1 MGYSR
6 PGGAVEKSKIEWTD
20 STWNPTTGCSKVSN
34 GCDHCYAE
42 AMALRLKAL
51 GTRRYV
57 HGFDLTIH
65 EDLFELPLRW
75 KKPRNIFVNSMSD
88 LFHEDV
94 PFPILQRIFETMNR
108 AHWHNFQILTKR
120 SMGLVK
126 YADRLTWTPNIWI
139 GVTVESDRYLHR
151 LRALQSVPAVVRFV
165 SFEPLLTSI
174 PSNTDL
180 SFIDW
185 AIVGGESGTGARPM
199 DPEWVAG
206 VHGICQRD
214 NVAFFFKQWG
224 GFHKNA
230 GGRLLDG
237 REWDEMPTLKLGRLR
252 SPAGKSVL

>member
-1 MGYSR
+1 V
-6 PGGAVEKSKIEWTD
+6 GAVEKSKIEWTD

-57 HGFDLTIH
+57 HGFDLTIQ

-94 PFPILQRIFETMNR
+94 PFPILQRIFGTMNE

-120 SMGLVK
+120 STELVK
-126 YADRLTWTPNIWI
+126 YADELTWTPNTWI

-151 LRALQSVPAVVRFV
+151 LRALQSMPAVVRNVPKKERSRLIEIVEKFK
-165 SFEPLLTSI
+165 
-174 PSNTDL
+174 N
-180 SFIDW
+180 
-185 AIVGGESGTGARPM
+185 VGGMREEIEKES
-199 DPEWVAG
+199 
-206 VHGICQRD
+206 
-214 NVAFFFKQWG
+214 K
-224 GFHKNA
+224 
-230 GGRLLDG
+230 RLEELF
-237 REWDEMPTLKLGRLR
+237 P
-252 SPAGKSVL
+252 